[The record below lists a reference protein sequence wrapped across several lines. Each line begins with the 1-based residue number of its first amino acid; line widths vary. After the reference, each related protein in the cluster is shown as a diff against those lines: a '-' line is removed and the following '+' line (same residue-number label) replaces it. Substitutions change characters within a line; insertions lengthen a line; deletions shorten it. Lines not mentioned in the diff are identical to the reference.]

1 MAQIIEEA
9 VAERGQGLRSSF
21 SQFQREA
28 ERIVMLKEGLQQLFL
43 NLDPADD
50 DMRSNYIKQC
60 GIAFSEL
67 RELLTKEEIDEI
79 DGAIDILRQADI
91 AILTYKRYI
100 EEQYIVNAQEYMQS
114 QYDKFNATALRL
126 IQLFIKSQ
134 IRTNTGLKAHTD
146 KGEIERM
153 YKIAEAPLWFKNPI
167 GILISPQLETWCR
180 NLYVR
185 QHSGYD
191 NIIIVSA
198 RRGKGKSTLTLAA
211 GSTLSAMNHLP
222 FNEIDNV
229 VVSESREYVRN
240 KLKAAPKYST
250 NILDQAGNQTSSK
263 TWWVEDQ
270 AELINTLDIARF
282 HFLTLFLNWHSK
294 DMLDKDVR
302 NNIATN
308 IIEIDKR
315 GLAIVKTYNLNTEA
329 KGGTN
334 KSFKNAVAITPEA
347 ASSINEYD
355 SLKVISIPFYD
366 IASTKEGKEFWARY
380 EKRKEAGFTVSSLRG
395 AASTKSSENYYVRF
409 LIETDITDAPR
420 ISKRMLDGWGTQNHV
435 ALSVKSLS
443 KLIAENT
450 NQKLKD
456 LYVIGDP
463 LNPEDEY
470 LVLNKYARV
479 YIDELKAMK
488 KGAEDN
494 EDLRGLKV

>member
-1 MAQIIEEA
+1 MAQVIEEA
-9 VAERGQGLRSSF
+9 IAEKGQGLKSSF

-28 ERIVMLKEGLQQLFL
+28 ERIVMLKEGIQQLFL
-43 NLDPADD
+43 NLDPAND
-50 DMRSNYIKQC
+50 DMRYNYITQC
-60 GIAFSEL
+60 EIAFSEL

-79 DGAIDILRQADI
+79 DGTVASLRQADSS
-91 AILTYKRYI
+91 ILIYKEYI
-100 EEQYIVNAQEYMQS
+100 QEQYIANANAYMQS
-114 QYDKFNATALRL
+114 QYDKFHATALRL

-153 YKIAEAPLWFKNPI
+153 YKIAEAPLWFKNPM
-167 GILISPQLETWCR
+167 GMLISPQLEAWCR

-191 NIIIVSA
+191 NIVIVSA

-211 GSTLSAMNHLP
+211 GATLSAMNHLS
-222 FNEIDNV
+222 FDEINNV
-229 VVSESREYVRN
+229 VVSESRDYVRN

-250 NILDQAGNQTSSK
+250 EILDQAGNQTSSK

-308 IIEIDKR
+308 IVEIDKR

-329 KGGTN
+329 RGGTN

-347 ASSINEYD
+347 AASINEYD

-366 IASTKEGKEFWARY
+366 LSSTKEGKEFWARY

-395 AASTKSSENYYVRF
+395 AASSKSAENYYIKF
-409 LIETDITDAPR
+409 LIETDIGDAPR
-420 ISKRMLDGWGTQNHV
+420 ISKGMLDSWGTKNHV

-443 KLIAENT
+443 RLVAENT

-456 LYVIGDP
+456 IYVIGDP

-470 LVLNKYARV
+470 MVLNKYARV
-479 YIDELKAMK
+479 YIEELKAMK
-488 KGAEDN
+488 KGSEEN
-494 EDLRGLKV
+494 EDLREVKP